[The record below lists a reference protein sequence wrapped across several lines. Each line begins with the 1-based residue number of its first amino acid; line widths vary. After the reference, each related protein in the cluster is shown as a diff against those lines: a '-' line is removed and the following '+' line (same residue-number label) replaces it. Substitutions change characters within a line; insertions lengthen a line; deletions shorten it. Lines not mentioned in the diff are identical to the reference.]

1 MALAGNEGG
10 MQRMWSYVKQLEY
23 PVRIKT
29 PNPAAAKV
37 ILDALGGA
45 DGELSASTRY
55 LAQRF
60 GMPNDQIVGI
70 LTDIGISASVLFTLY
85 LGICRKVP
93 FSGRIF
99 YGVTVFISG
108 RY

>member
-1 MALAGNEGG
+1 
-10 MQRMWSYVKQLEY
+10 MWSYIKQLEY
-23 PVRIKT
+23 PVRIRNT
-29 PNPAAAKV
+29 NPAAAKV

-70 LTDIGISASVLFTLY
+70 LTDIGNLASVMRLCNIGVTALETVKRH
-85 LGICRKVP
+85 L
-93 FSGRIF
+93 SGRIF
-99 YGVTVFISG
+99 
-108 RY
+108 R